1 MNSLFP
7 VFLASSGGHDYL
19 YGLFFLIVALVI
31 GAATRQFLKKIPLPF
46 TVLLLLIGLAMG
58 GLNRE
63 YGPHGS
69 HHAEDEVSHSEHAGG
84 FFSDL
89 WVKIVDT
96 LSGAITWG
104 GNLDGHLIL
113 YVFLPILIFEAGFA
127 LHVHTFKKSFLN
139 AFYLAGPGIV
149 TATVMTGLAFYGL
162 VAVFGD
168 PEGISGGVLSEWNV
182 ETGAFIWL
190 ASMLFG
196 AVVSATD
203 PVAVVALLKEL
214 GASKKLG
221 TLIEGESLLNDG
233 TAIVVFV
240 LLFGVV
246 TGAEVMVTE
255 VGDFDILGFLMNT
268 AVGFGKIG
276 AAGGL
281 LGVLLGVV
289 AILWVRKVFNDPLI
303 EVTVILVT
311 SFAVFFICEH
321 FFHVSGVLGLVAF
334 GIVMAGVGKTRI
346 SPEVEHFMHEFW
358 ELIAFVA
365 NVIIFIVVG
374 VVIAQK
380 VDPTGWDFAI
390 LGLVYLII
398 HLVRAINMGIFYPL
412 MRKAGYGLPPRDAMV
427 VWWGALR
434 GAIGLAL
441 ALVVYSEQLRFEFD
455 IKDGGSGYKQGTT
468 SVVILEKDDADRWE
482 RNVEQA
488 KANDQKVSWHKLSA
502 LKSIATPTVEGG
514 KIVGISQTDEQ
525 KARLFG
531 EIKDKDG
538 KFIQNATTSQDV
550 DLLRRDLKIGTKR
563 IVVLGEGQGTK
574 FAGIPNLVGISAGV
588 RGQFLFLIS
597 GIVLLTLLVNATTVG
612 PLVNALGLT
621 KLPAVKKLMFSNASG
636 NVAKGCEQEMDLL
649 KDDRFLSGANWGEV
663 RKYLPDPVAY
673 PLTSDELAEMDT
685 LAEIRRRLLERER
698 SSYWAQFRTGL
709 LSARA
714 VALLDN
720 NLSEF
725 LDKTGNVPMTDR
737 GYFEKVFGVSKF
749 TEAFKGLPLLKG
761 YFSDRITVSY
771 DSAKAFVVS
780 QQEIAKM
787 VDTLAKDLDESGDPK
802 KLQQT
807 TRLLKDEIR
816 QNRLAALHFIR
827 DMHENYPE
835 ATVGIETKDA
845 IRSVLNHE
853 RNAIRKLK
861 AEGMLEADESARLI
875 TEVEQRM
882 KGVMESPLELRLPEP
897 EEVLREVNWLKGM
910 PEELIAE
917 IVAVSEEKAYSAGDS
932 IMKQGD
938 DGDGMIVIT
947 RGSVQVSIGDLVV
960 DIMGRGSVIGE
971 MAVLAGIKR
980 TANVVADSSV
990 SALWLDTESM
1000 QKIIAESPQLSG
1012 SLWKTAAMRFAE
1024 NLLGSKSPYNQ
1035 WDQMRLRR
1043 WLNGGDVLSPSDG
1056 ESVDLYGKIAV
1067 LVAGQAISS
1076 GSSEPKLAPA
1086 LLDLASAEFSGNAKV
1101 FVRES

>member
-1 MNSLFP
+1 MTNSLTP
-7 VFLASSGGHDYL
+7 MVIASSGGHDYL
-19 YGLFFLIVALVI
+19 YGLFFLIIALVI
-31 GAATRQFLKKIPLPF
+31 GAATRHFLKKIPLPF

-58 GLNRE
+58 ALNRA
-63 YGPHGS
+63 YGPHGG
-69 HHAEDEVSHSEHAGG
+69 HHEGDGVTHSEHAGG

-127 LHVHTFKKSFLN
+127 LDVHTFKKSFLN

-149 TATVMTGLAFYGL
+149 TATVMTGFAFYGL
-162 VAVFGD
+162 VTLFGG
-168 PEGISGGVLSEWNV
+168 EGGVLAQWNV
-182 ETGAFIWL
+182 EAGAFIML

-233 TAIVVFV
+233 TAIVAFV

-246 TGAEVMVTE
+246 TGSQVMLTE
-255 VGDFDILGFLMNT
+255 AGDFDTLGFLSNT
-268 AVGFGKIG
+268 ALGFGKIG

-358 ELIAFVA
+358 ELVAFVA

-374 VVIAQK
+374 VIIAQK
-380 VDPTGWDFAI
+380 VEPSGMDYAI

-398 HLVRAINMGIFYPL
+398 HLVRAVNMGIFYPF
-412 MRKAGYGLPPRDAMV
+412 MRKAGYGLPPRDAIV

-441 ALVVYSEQLRFEFD
+441 ALVVYSEHLRYKFE
-455 IKDGGSGYKQGTT
+455 IEEGGSGYKQGTT
-468 SVVILEKDDADRWE
+468 SVLILESEAADKWVRE
-482 RNVEQA
+482 LKELQSAGKYVP
-488 KANDQKVSWHKLSA
+488 WHDIFASR
-502 LKSIATPTVEGG
+502 SIATPTVVGG
-514 KIVGISQTDEQ
+514 KIVGITQNDEQ
-525 KARLFG
+525 AERLLG
-531 EIKDKDG
+531 G
-538 KFIQNATTSQDV
+538 KTSQDV
-550 DLLRRDLKIGTKR
+550 VGIREALESGEKR
-563 IVVLGEGQGTK
+563 ALILGEGEGTK
-574 FAGIPNLVGISAGV
+574 FAGVSLVGISSGV

-597 GIVLLTLLVNATTVG
+597 GIVLLSLLVNATTVG
-612 PLVNALGLT
+612 VLVNALGLT
-621 KLPAVKKLMFSNASG
+621 ELPAVKKLMFSNASG
-636 NVAKGCEQEMDLL
+636 NVAQGCESEMDLL
-649 KDDRFLSGANWGEV
+649 KADRFLSGANWGEV
-663 RKYLPDPVAY
+663 RKYLHDPVAY
-673 PLTSDELAEMDT
+673 PLTADELSGMDT
-685 LAEIRRRLLERER
+685 LSEIRRRLLERER
-698 SSYWAQFRTGL
+698 SSYWAQFRSGL
-709 LSARA
+709 LSAQA
-714 VALLDN
+714 VTLLDN

-725 LDKTGNVPMTDR
+725 LDKQGKVPMTER
-737 GYFEKVFGVSKF
+737 GYLEKVCGVSKL
-749 TEAFKGLPLLKG
+749 TEAFKDLPLLKG

-771 DSAKAFVVS
+771 DATKAFVVA

-787 VDTLAKDLDESGDPK
+787 VDSLAKELDEGGDPK

-816 QNRLAALHFIR
+816 QNRLAGLQFIR
-827 DMHENYPE
+827 NMHENYPV

-853 RNAIRKLK
+853 RNSIRNLK
-861 AEGMLEADESARLI
+861 SEGMLEADEATRLI

-882 KGVMESPLELRLPEP
+882 KEVMESPLELRLPEP
-897 EEVLREVNWLKGM
+897 EDVLREVTWLKGM
-910 PEELIAE
+910 SDDLIAK
-917 IVAVSEEKAYSAGDS
+917 IISASEERVYSAGDS

-938 DGDGMIVIT
+938 EGDGMIVIT
-947 RGSVQVSIGDLVV
+947 RGSVRVSIGDVVV
-960 DIMGRGSVIGE
+960 DMMGRGSVIGE

-990 SALWLDTESM
+990 DALWLTTESM
-1000 QKIIAESPQLSG
+1000 QAVIAESPELSN
-1012 SLWKTAAMRFAE
+1012 SLWKTAAMRFSE
-1024 NLLGSKSPYNQ
+1024 NLLGAKSPYNK
-1035 WDQMRLRR
+1035 WDQMKLRR
-1043 WLNGGDVLSPSDG
+1043 WLNDGELLSPADG
-1056 ESVDLYGKIAV
+1056 ESINLYGKVAV
-1067 LVAGQAISS
+1067 LIVGEATAPGAQ
-1076 GSSEPKLAPA
+1076 EPKIAPA
-1086 LLDLASAEFSGNAKV
+1086 NLDLAEAKFSGSAKL
-1101 FVRES
+1101 FVREG